1 MYIIA
6 TFLGLLNWIP
16 VNPWSEMKT
25 NIHYVTIDYV
35 DISYFQYR
43 EPVQVSCAGEIS
55 DGGTQLELTF
65 STGGSAATEANTF
78 ICGDTM

>member
-6 TFLGLLNWIP
+6 TFLGWFNRIP
-16 VNPWSEMKT
+16 VNLWSEIKT
-25 NIHYVTIDYV
+25 NIQCYYV
-35 DISYFQYR
+35 SYFQYW
-43 EPVQVSCAGEIS
+43 EPVQVSCAGGVS
-55 DGGTQLELTF
+55 DGATQLELTF

>member
-25 NIHYVTIDYV
+25 NIHYVTIDYE
-35 DISYFQYR
+35 DIQVIFNIENLYKSAVL
-43 EPVQVSCAGEIS
+43 EKLVMVQHNWS
-55 DGGTQLELTF
+55 
-65 STGGSAATEANTF
+65 
-78 ICGDTM
+78 